1 MPGTITPPESTR
13 GQLGQGI
20 YSLAELRS
28 YLAFAGVEKDG
39 DRVLDWLGMLNDV
52 AHQPRQPDYS
62 FADLVSLFVV
72 RMLLGKGV
80 KPRRILEAE
89 TYLRTRRQTDRP
101 FVCDDLSTDGRFVY
115 FDSLEGP
122 VDSANRGGGQQA
134 SLVVI
139 APYLK
144 RVKYHEGAAVQWSP
158 MDHVV
163 LNPAIQ
169 FGEPVIDGTR
179 VLTVAVADAAAG
191 AGVEQAAKWLAV
203 SASAARAA
211 VSFERRL
218 AALRN

>member
-1 MPGTITPPESTR
+1 MPDTLTPPESTR

-28 YLAFAGVEKDG
+28 YLAFDG
-39 DRVLDWLGMLNDV
+39 KAEDGGHALDWLSMLNDV
-52 AHQPRQPDYS
+52 AHRPRQPDYS

-72 RMLLGKGV
+72 RTLLGKGV
-80 KPRRILEAE
+80 KPRHIREAE
-89 TYLRTRRQTDRP
+89 TYLRAHRQTDRP
-101 FVCDDLSTDGRFVY
+101 FVCDDLLTDGQFV
-115 FDSLEGP
+115 FFPS
-122 VDSANRGGGQQA
+122 VDGQIESANRGGGQQA
-134 SLVVI
+134 GLVII

-163 LNPAIQ
+163 LSPEIQ

-179 VLTVAVADAAAG
+179 VLTAALADAATE
-191 AGVEQAAKWLAV
+191 AGVKQAAKWLAV
-203 SASAARAA
+203 SVDGARAA
-211 VSFERRL
+211 VTFERRL